1 MMENL
6 DGDEGEGYDDIV
18 DESSVTEEKSLN

>member
-6 DGDEGEGYDDIV
+6 DGDEGEGDDDIA